1 MRPSTVRLPGVRPA
15 LIVAHPGHELRLHGW
30 LEIARPIVLVLTDG
44 SGASGRSRLRSTAG
58 VLTATDAAPGPLFGR
73 LTDRALYAMIVARDA
88 ALALRLVDELA
99 AAILGHRVDY
109 VVADAL
115 EGYNPA
121 HDLCHVLV
129 SAAVLQ
135 ARRSGVRVPQLDF
148 PLAAAPNASP
158 SRRGSARLD
167 LDDAALARKLAA
179 ARVYVGL
186 GNEVERA
193 LALYGTEAFRVE
205 RLRRLGEPPCTVP
218 PEDPPFYERYGASQV
233 AGGQYAELLRY
244 REHFAPLAAAV
255 WRSAVEEEPW
265 AASAS

>member
-30 LEIARPIVLVLTDG
+30 LEIARPVVLVLTDG
-44 SGASGRSRLRSTAG
+44 SGAAGRSRLPSTAR
-58 VLTATDAAPGPLFGR
+58 VLAATGATPGPLFGR
-73 LTDRALYAMIVARDA
+73 LTDRALYGMILARDA
-88 ALALRLVDELA
+88 GLALRLVDEVGS
-99 AAILGHRVDY
+99 AIVRHRVDY
-109 VVADAL
+109 VVVDAL

-129 SAAVLQ
+129 SAAVRL
-135 ARRSGVRVPQLDF
+135 ARRAGVRATQLDF

-158 SRRGSARLD
+158 SPRGSARLE

-179 ARVYVGL
+179 AQAYVGI
-186 GNEVERA
+186 GDEVDRA

-205 RLRRLGEPPCTVP
+205 RLRRLGEQPSAVP
-218 PEDPPFYERYGASQV
+218 PEDPPFYERYGGSQV
-233 AGGQYAELLRY
+233 ADGQYAEVLRY

-255 WRSAVEEEPW
+255 WRSAADEEPW